1 MDVSCTSPALDLRLA
16 DFDDNLFFFN
26 STGIPLLC
34 SLLSYKKK
42 KKKKLHE
49 YFIHKERETQALQPL
64 LKLCPSYKKGKRR
77 KTDSA
82 KKKKKKVLKPRIIEE
97 LL

>member
-1 MDVSCTSPALDLRLA
+1 MQSALLQ
-16 DFDDNLFFFN
+16 
-26 STGIPLLC
+26 
-34 SLLSYKKK
+34 K

-82 KKKKKKVLKPRIIEE
+82 KKKMKVLKPRIIEE